1 VGEANDRF
9 HGVAF
14 TLPVSVRRL
23 TIAQA
28 RRIALAAQGFAD
40 ARPTGKVDIRHL
52 RRVVDRVGVVQL
64 DSVNV
69 VARAHF
75 LTFFARLGNYP
86 MHLADRIGWDT
97 GEMVEYWA
105 HEAALIPVEHWPLF
119 RHRMQKNF
127 HWPSMDKWMV
137 ENQRV
142 IDEVLKEV
150 TMRGPLRPG
159 DLENHAKESRGPW
172 WDWSDAKAALEALFF
187 TGRLTVA
194 ERVNFVRHY
203 DLTERVLPA
212 EIVAA
217 EVDDDTARRQL
228 LKQAV
233 RHHGVGTVADI
244 RDYYRMGFESS
255 ARLLAAIAREGEV
268 EEVEVVGWKGPVY
281 MDPGA
286 RIPRSVDGLTVL
298 CPFDP
303 LIWFRPRTERLF
315 DFHYRIEFYTPPP
328 KRIFGYYVFPI
339 LLDGELVGR
348 VDLKADRQAGL
359 LRVRGS
365 YVEDGQDPARVAGP
379 LAHEMKTMAAWLG
392 LADVAVEKKG
402 KLASALA
409 KAV

>member
-1 VGEANDRF
+1 
-9 HGVAF
+9 
-14 TLPVSVRRL
+14 VRRL

-28 RRIALAAQGFAD
+28 RRVALAAQGFAD

-52 RRVVDRVGVVQL
+52 RRVVDRVGVIQL

-69 VARAHF
+69 VARAHY
-75 LTFFARLGNYP
+75 LTFFARLGAYP
-86 MHLADRIGWDT
+86 MHLADRIGWGT

-119 RHRMQKNF
+119 RHRMQRNF
-127 HWPSMDKWMV
+127 HWPSMDRWMV
-137 ENQRV
+137 DNPRA
-142 IDEVLKEV
+142 IAEVLKEV
-150 TMRGPLRPG
+150 TERGPLRPG
-159 DLENHAKESRGPW
+159 DLASHSSGSRGPW
-172 WDWSDAKAALEALFF
+172 WDWSDAKLALEALFF

-194 ERVNFVRHY
+194 ERVNFIRHY
-203 DLTERVLPA
+203 DLPERVLPA

-217 EVDDDTARRQL
+217 EVDEDTARRQL

-233 RHHGVGTVADI
+233 RHHGVGTVADF

-255 ARLLAAIAREGEV
+255 AGYLAAIAKEGDV

-281 MDPGA
+281 MDPAA
-286 RIPRSVDGLTVL
+286 RMPRSINGLAVL

-315 DFHYRIEFYTPPP
+315 DFHYRIEIYTPPA

-339 LLDGELVGR
+339 LLDDELVGR
-348 VDLKADRQAGL
+348 VDLKADRQAGA

-365 YVEDGQDPARVAGP
+365 YVEEGQDPTRVAAP
-379 LAHEMKTMAAWLG
+379 LATEMRTMSAWLG
-392 LADVAVEKKG
+392 LEEVVVERKG
-402 KLASALA
+402 NLAAALR
-409 KAV
+409 KQV